1 MSTTIQSFSDL
12 GLRAELLALLQE
24 IGFEQPTPIQGA
36 VIPILT
42 EKDPDLIAL
51 AETGSGKTAAY
62 GLPLLQKIDAQLR
75 RPQVLI
81 LCPTRELCMQ
91 IARDLAQFAKFLPKI
106 WVESLYGGVS
116 FDRQVDNLNRG
127 VQVVVATPGR
137 LLDHLSRKTFRLN
150 DLTTLILDEA
160 DEMLNMG
167 FEEDL
172 QAIREYI
179 PQKVTTWL
187 FSATLSPEIRQ
198 IAMRYMENPVEVSVG
213 NQNRTASNITHR
225 YYLCKIN
232 GKVETLKRVIDY
244 YPDMYGMI
252 FTRTKAEAQEIAEK
266 LIRDGYSSDALH
278 GDMTQAARTK
288 VLNRFREQSLKLLI
302 ATDVAARGLDIPN
315 ITHIIHYGLPDD
327 IESYIHRSGR
337 TARAGKSGYSL
348 VILTQ
353 IQQNRIHALQRTLK
367 ISVERCK
374 IPSPSEVIERRL
386 LRFFQ
391 EFHSSDY
398 QEELIENYLPTILQ
412 EVAGIERDELLRRF
426 VWLEFRRFMDYYQN
440 APDLNIYEDNREK
453 RSSEK
458 TSRTVRFHINIG
470 TRDGFEKFDLID
482 FISDITRIPGKRI
495 QKVQVYD
502 TFSFFEVYRDESERT
517 TEMLS
522 GKELAS
528 GRKITVEVADAD
540 RSEGGSRSR
549 QSFNHRSKSSSKN
562 SSSFYGSESIYR
574 PKSKSFYE
582 PEQPVHTSDKYSK
595 DRPKPKKKYK
605 SKF

>member
-1 MSTTIQSFSDL
+1 MSTTDTLFSDL
-12 GLRAELLALLQE
+12 GLMPELLSLLQE
-24 IGFEQPTPIQGA
+24 IGYERPTPIQEA
-36 VIPILT
+36 VIPVLT
-42 EKDPDLIAL
+42 EKNTDLIAL

-62 GLPLLQKIDAQLR
+62 GLPLLQKIDPQLR
-75 RPQVLI
+75 RSQALI

-91 IARDLAQFAKFLPKI
+91 ITRDLVQFAKFLPKI
-106 WVESLYGGVS
+106 SVESLYGGVS

-127 VQVVVATPGR
+127 VHVIVATPGR
-137 LLDHLSRKTFRLN
+137 LLDHLTRKTTRLS
-150 DLTTLILDEA
+150 DLTTLVLDEA

-172 QAIREYI
+172 KAILDFI
-179 PQKVTTWL
+179 PEKVTTWL

-198 IAMRYMENPVEVSVG
+198 IGMRYMENPVEISAG
-213 NQNRTASNITHR
+213 GQNTTAGNITHR
-225 YYLCKIN
+225 YYLCKLNARID
-232 GKVETLKRVIDY
+232 TLKRVIDY

-266 LIRDGYSSDALH
+266 LIRDGYSADALH

-337 TARAGKSGYSL
+337 TARAGKSGYSI

-353 IQQNRIHALQRTLK
+353 LQQSRIFTLQRTLK

-391 EFHSSDY
+391 EFHSTEY

-412 EVAGIERDELLRRF
+412 EVSGIERDELLRRF
-426 VWLEFRRFMDYYQN
+426 VWLEFRRFMDYYQS
-440 APDLNIYEDNREK
+440 APDLNVYEAPGGRE
-453 RSSEK
+453 RDSEK
-458 TSRTVRFHINIG
+458 AGRTIRFHINIG
-470 TRDGFEKFDLID
+470 SRDGFEKFDFID
-482 FISDITRIPGKRI
+482 FVSEVTRIPGKRI
-495 QKVQVYD
+495 QRVQVCD
-502 TFSFFEVYRDESERT
+502 TFSFFEAYRDESEKII
-517 TEMLS
+517 ELLE
-522 GKELAS
+522 GKDIA
-528 GRKITVEVADAD
+528 GRKVHIEIADPD
-540 RSEGGSRSR
+540 KRSDNNRGRKSFGRSNSSRYSDSSYSSR
-549 QSFNHRSKSSSKN
+549 DSYRSKTKYSDYDPPLHS
-562 SSSFYGSESIYR
+562 
-574 PKSKSFYE
+574 
-582 PEQPVHTSDKYSK
+582 SDKYSK

-605 SKF
+605 SQF